1 MAARGAI
8 PILNRRE
15 AFGGLMFAAAGLAG
29 LTPTYAVAQGALA
42 PLSWKPV
49 ALTAAQ
55 AQTLDAAAEAI
66 MPATDTP
73 GAREAGVA
81 RSIDAWVG
89 SFCTQADAAK
99 IRGAL
104 DRLDADAK
112 AAGAASFAAATPAQ
126 RTAVLARIDAE
137 PAPVGGKAPFGLLKE
152 YVTVAFFTS
161 RPGATK
167 TLRYE
172 ANPGAYRGCI
182 PVSQIGR
189 TWATS

>member
-1 MAARGAI
+1 MATKGGM
-8 PILNRRE
+8 PMLNRRE
-15 AFGGLMFAAAGLAG
+15 AFGGLMFVAAGLAG
-29 LTPTYAVAQGALA
+29 LTPTYAVAQGALG
-42 PLSWKPV
+42 WTPV
-49 ALTAAQ
+49 ALTLAQ

-73 GAREAGVA
+73 GARDAGVA
-81 RSIDAWVG
+81 RSIDSWVG
-89 SFCTQADAAK
+89 TFCTKADAAT

-112 AAGAASFAAATPAQ
+112 AAGAVSFAAATPAQ
-126 RTAVLARIDAE
+126 RAGVLAKIDAE
-137 PAPVGGKAPFGLLKE
+137 PAPAGGKAPFGLLKE

-172 ANPGAYRGCI
+172 ANPGAYHGCI
-182 PVSQIGR
+182 PVSQVGR